1 MMMQWCK
8 TLMICSLVWLMLTAC
23 QATTLSG
30 DWVKVLRVLSGQTI
44 EVVSTTQPNALPERV
59 RLIGIVSPHWQQQ
72 KDWNQ
77 LATAQLETWIGGGRT
92 VLLESDVQPNYIAEN
107 GKKTR
112 FAYVWRGQHLLNE
125 RLIEGGFVLAQA
137 RSPNLKY
144 EERLSHA
151 QEKARLT
158 GVGIWNPQH
167 PMRRSPNEFD

>member
-1 MMMQWCK
+1 MVQWCK
-8 TLMICSLVWLMLTAC
+8 TVAICSIIWLMLTGC
-23 QATTLSG
+23 QAATPPG
-30 DWVKVLRVLSGQTI
+30 DWVKVSRVLSGQTI

-72 KDWNQ
+72 KDWSQ
-77 LATAQLETWIGGGRT
+77 LATAQLKTLIGGGT
-92 VLLESDVQPNYIAEN
+92 VLLESDVQPDDMAEN

-112 FAYVWRGQHLLNE
+112 LAYVWQGQHLLNE
-125 RLIEGGFVLAQA
+125 RLIAGGFVLAQA

-144 EERLSHA
+144 EERFSHA